1 LLTDRGLDPTRQTV
15 KMMRAQLQQQ
25 QQQPAPNGD
34 AVPVADAS
42 APAHAP
48 TVGSG
53 TDTDSPPPLR
63 NRAGES
69 QSPYVRRHADTPVA
83 WQPLDEATLEYST
96 RENKPIFMH
105 IGFLADHRELAIP
118 LFLCDPEQGTWR

>member
-1 LLTDRGLDPTRQTV
+1 
-15 KMMRAQLQQQ
+15 MMRAQLQQQ
-25 QQQPAPNGD
+25 QQPPPDGE
-34 AVPVADAS
+34 AVPTADAS

-48 TVGSG
+48 ALTGSAADFN
-53 TDTDSPPPLR
+53 DTTPLR

-83 WQPLDEATLEYST
+83 WQPLDKATLEYST

-105 IGFLADHRELAIP
+105 IGFLADHRELAISWH
-118 LFLCDPEQGTWR
+118 L